1 MSKPR
6 WGAAAAIVLLAAL
19 AGCGSDTNQTESTRQ
34 AAAEVKG
41 MLGQLLGG
49 KRGATPAREPETI
62 AREALATQAG
72 PVIFIAV
79 DGTKT
84 TTTAT
89 LKGQNGAMQSWFT
102 AGGQAVILRDGM
114 LAGTRGF
121 GFDLLSADTAEL
133 AALVRGRR
141 AGAAPLTLRYLDG
154 LGAERALPLSCT
166 TTKGAAQSYAFADT
180 QWSGTQMA
188 AHCEG
193 LGYSFDNSYVV
204 AASGAVVSSRQWISA
219 QLGYLTLQSLRN

>member
-1 MSKPR
+1 MSKAP
-6 WGAAAAIVLLAAL
+6 WGLAAALALAL

-49 KRGATPAREPETI
+49 KRGATPARAPETI
-62 AREALATQAG
+62 AREALDAQPG

-89 LKGQNGAMQSWFT
+89 LKGENGTMRSWFT

-114 LAGTRGF
+114 LAATRGF
-121 GFDLLSADTAEL
+121 GFDMISADTAGL
-133 AALVRGRR
+133 AALVRARR
-141 AGAAPLTLRYLDG
+141 AGAAEITLRYLDG
-154 LGAERALPLSCT
+154 LGAERALPLACT
-166 TTKGAAQSYAFADT
+166 TTRGAAQSYEFAGT
-180 QWSGTQMA
+180 KWAGTQMA

-204 AASGAVVSSRQWISA
+204 AGSGAVVSSRQWISA
-219 QLGYLTLQSLRN
+219 QLGYLTVQSLRN